1 MRTLLPRSAR
11 RAGLAATALVLA
23 ASTLTLPSA
32 TGAQTVPAPAPA
44 FSTMWVGDDGLPEA
58 IPFAE
63 EHGLTINWLFDVSA
77 AIPWDLLRSAQADGV
92 RVNVSPLVAGKP
104 GQGGYYATETT
115 EGGAADLLA
124 FLDRW
129 EQEGLEATAVIVD
142 VEGMTPGPT
151 AIELGLLGL
160 EADPA
165 KARAKALELL
175 AAAPSR
181 EQFDA
186 ARARWVRFV
195 DEAHERGWEAGVSV
209 VALGVDGAEDGDAA
223 FARVADMPYQDAP
236 WDFGTVQAYRSLVNG
251 GLRALGFPDAT
262 NRLVYEYARS
272 AQAVFDDAGVD
283 VGVTLVNADLEGPEP
298 PYASFDG
305 WVDDLAA
312 AAAAGVPSARIQP
325 FVYEYMADGG
335 DPARWL
341 VDAPAP
347 VVPAADPVTDAF
359 RGAYRKAAEHLAAA
373 DAPVPVPVPTVPAP
387 AIAVQA
393 IAVQGT
399 PSFTG

>member
-165 KARAKALELL
+165 
-175 AAAPSR
+175 
-181 EQFDA
+181 
-186 ARARWVRFV
+186 
-195 DEAHERGWEAGVSV
+195 
-209 VALGVDGAEDGDAA
+209 
-223 FARVADMPYQDAP
+223 
-236 WDFGTVQAYRSLVNG
+236 
-251 GLRALGFPDAT
+251 
-262 NRLVYEYARS
+262 
-272 AQAVFDDAGVD
+272 
-283 VGVTLVNADLEGPEP
+283 
-298 PYASFDG
+298 
-305 WVDDLAA
+305 
-312 AAAAGVPSARIQP
+312 
-325 FVYEYMADGG
+325 
-335 DPARWL
+335 
-341 VDAPAP
+341 
-347 VVPAADPVTDAF
+347 
-359 RGAYRKAAEHLAAA
+359 
-373 DAPVPVPVPTVPAP
+373 
-387 AIAVQA
+387 
-393 IAVQGT
+393 
-399 PSFTG
+399 